1 MYRLIVE
8 SLLGLRLEG
17 EQLRIAPV
25 LPPDWKPFTINYR
38 YRETRYAIAVQPTEN
53 GETSLAVDGVEQED
67 GIIRLVDDRQ
77 DHAVLVRLPA
87 AVALTAPHER

>member
-17 EQLRIAPV
+17 GHLRIAPV
-25 LPPDWKPFTINYR
+25 LPPDWKPFTVHYR
-38 YRETRYAIAVQPTEN
+38 YRETRYAIVVQPAEN
-53 GETSLAVDGVEQED
+53 GETTLAVDGVEQED

-77 DHAVLVRLPA
+77 DHAVLVRLPSA
-87 AVALTAPHER
+87 SLVRAT

>member
-1 MYRLIVE
+1 ME

-25 LPPDWKPFTINYR
+25 LAPDWKPFTIHYR
-38 YRETRYAIAVQPTEN
+38 FRDTHYAIAVQPAEN
-53 GETSLAVDGVEQED
+53 GETTLAVDGVEQDD

-77 DHAVLVRLPA
+77 DHAVLVRLPSA
-87 AVALTAPHER
+87 SLVRAT